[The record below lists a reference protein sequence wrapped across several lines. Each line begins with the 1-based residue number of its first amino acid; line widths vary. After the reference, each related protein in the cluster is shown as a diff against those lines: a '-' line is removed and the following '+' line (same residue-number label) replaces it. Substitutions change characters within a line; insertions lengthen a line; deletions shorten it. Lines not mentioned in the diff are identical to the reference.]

1 MGVSL
6 MSSDMVIKS
15 YRGDYFLSY
24 YNMDNLLGAIDKEEN
39 FFVLDKEVDRLYPN
53 IKQNISYPKL
63 IVFSYSIEQE
73 ERVLILSTYM
83 NGYPLKVKLS

>member
-1 MGVSL
+1 
-6 MSSDMVIKS
+6 MVIKS

-53 IKQNISYPKL
+53 IKQNIRP
-63 IVFSYSIEQE
+63 
-73 ERVLILSTYM
+73 ERLILIDVSEDSKTIPYINPLIFNLIELGFKK
-83 NGYPLKVKLS
+83 NGK